1 MKDVSLLAVNHTY
14 QEMGLF
20 PKAVV
25 SGGTGI
31 YYSADNIWIL
41 GRRQNKKGM
50 VVEGYDFI
58 INVEKS
64 RMVKEKSKIPVSV
77 SWDGGVERNSGLLD
91 IAIAGGFVVK
101 PSNGWYQIVDQ
112 ETGEVIDPKV
122 REKDTKEDAFWA
134 PILGTDKFRDFLIK
148 QYQIGHKS
156 LIDFDPEAIESV

>member
-1 MKDVSLLAVNHTY
+1 MCLYWQSIIHIKKWD
-14 QEMGLF
+14 LF
-20 PKAVV
+20 PKAIV

-50 VVEGYDFI
+50 EVTGYDFV

-91 IAIAGGFVVK
+91 IAIAGGFVFK
-101 PSNGWYQIVDQ
+101 PSNGWY
-112 ETGEVIDPKV
+112 K
-122 REKDTKEDAFWA
+122 W
-134 PILGTDKFRDFLIK
+134 LIK
-148 QYQIGHKS
+148 K
-156 LIDFDPEAIESV
+156 LVN